1 MKKLLLLVAVSLGYC
16 SYSYSEIIYGSSG
29 NAAQFGQQWVMQNII
44 PQYTGL
50 AVNGVVYQYTTVKD
64 PNSDMVV
71 YVQNENA
78 VDGGYIFREVDDWS
92 GLPGNTINKIVPV
105 DYIPVEYWGD
115 GSIVVEGDGTVD
127 DPSVVYT
134 YRYDDKCIDPQKNPS
149 CPGYKPEIPEMDQT
163 DLELA
168 GETYQD
174 QLDREQ
180 VFRDED
186 QERRDFEKMK
196 DKEKKKLKLS
206 ELEKLLGTF
215 SLNELQG
222 PAEILHAQMMAL
234 NFVPASYE
242 RVIPDPGYEE
252 RVELKDATLPDN
264 VQLRRLN
271 YANDALHNQMVE
283 QQYKG
288 ETK

>member
-16 SYSYSEIIYGSSG
+16 SYCSSEIIYGSSG
-29 NAAQFGQQWVMQNII
+29 NAAQFGQQWVMQNVI

-64 PNSDMVV
+64 PNDPMIVS
-71 YVQNENA
+71 VQNENA

-105 DYIPVEYWGD
+105 DYIPVQYWGD
-115 GSIVVEGDGTVD
+115 GSIVVEGEGQVI
-127 DPSVVYT
+127 DPSVTYT
-134 YRYDDKCIDPQKNPS
+134 YRYDDKCIDPQKNPT

-163 DLELA
+163 DLDLA
-168 GETYQD
+168 GESFQD
-174 QLDREQ
+174 QMDREQ
-180 VFRDED
+180 VFRDDD

-196 DKEKKKLKLS
+196 DKEKKKLKLVD
-206 ELEKLLGTF
+206 LEKMLGTF
-215 SLNELQG
+215 SLNAMQG
-222 PAEILHAQMMAL
+222 PAEQLHQQLTAM
-234 NFVPASYE
+234 NYVPATYN

-252 RVELKDATLPDN
+252 KIELKDATLPD
-264 VQLRRLN
+264 RRLN